1 MYKCPGSQTIS
12 NEPVADQFY
21 SGSCFVT
28 VKRPVSGSLARAF
41 FLIIALSLLTSTVA
55 LVTLASSQRDAEAI
69 NIAGSLRMQSYRLGY
84 EMERK
89 KTSLA
94 AHRDVWRHTLNAPA
108 LQTLSRWYV
117 PEEVK
122 QRYQQLHLAWLE
134 MDKHI
139 ADGDIAWY
147 QTHIEDFVGRIDTF
161 VLTLQHYTEHKIQA
175 VILISLAGGLA
186 ILLMTLLTLRRIRRQ
201 VVQPLN
207 NLVAASER
215 IEQGQFDT
223 PAPDTALA
231 NELGQLSRAFNHM
244 SAELHSLY
252 RSLEHSVAEKTQH
265 LNDAHQQLE
274 MLFKCSQALNTGQI
288 DSHCFRH
295 ILQIVHEDTQMRYL
309 ELRTRD
315 DWQIQEGLAMP
326 QVEMH
331 ALPVLMQDT
340 LYGELRWQNET
351 GEVPLPLMRSVATML
366 GRGLYFNEAQKHY
379 QQLLLMEERATI
391 ARELHDSLAQVL
403 SYLRIQLALLKRAVP
418 AENAPAQTII
428 TDFSRELNNAW
439 QQLRELL
446 TTFRLTLNHA
456 NLPAALQETLDNL
469 QSQTQ
474 AKLHLDCRLSSL
486 ALDAQKQVH
495 LLQIVREAVLNAIKH
510 ASASEITVSC
520 VTSADGTHSVS
531 IRDNGIGIGEASEP
545 PGHYGLNIM
554 RERAERLGGTLRFS
568 QPQNGGTQVNV
579 TFRSSSPAAGK

>member
-1 MYKCPGSQTIS
+1 M
-12 NEPVADQFY
+12 
-21 SGSCFVT
+21 T

-41 FLIIALSLLTSTVA
+41 ISIIVLSVLTSTVA
-55 LVTLASSQRDAEAI
+55 LLTLASSQRDAEAI

-84 EMERK
+84 EMQRI
-89 KTSLA
+89 SDALA
-94 AHRDVWRHTLNAPA
+94 THRENWQQTLGAPA
-108 LQTLSRWYV
+108 LQKLNRWYV
-117 PEEVK
+117 PDDVK
-122 QRYQQLHLAWLE
+122 ARYQQLHLAWQE
-134 MDKHI
+134 MDNRI
-139 ADGDIAWY
+139 ARGDSGWY
-147 QTHIEDFVGRIDTF
+147 QAHIEDFVGRIDAF
-161 VLTLQHYTEHKIQA
+161 VLALQHYTEHKIRA
-175 VILISLAGGLA
+175 VILISLAGGTG
-186 ILLMTLLTLRRIRRQ
+186 ILLLTIFTLRRIRRQ
-201 VVQPLN
+201 VVLPLN

-215 IEQGQFDT
+215 IERGQFDT
-223 PAPDTALA
+223 PAPDTALP

-244 SAELHSLY
+244 SAELHTLY
-252 RSLEHSVAEKTQH
+252 RSLEHSVAEKTRH
-265 LNDAHQQLE
+265 LNEAHQQLE

-295 ILQIVHEDTQMRYL
+295 ILQIVHEYTQMNYL
-309 ELRTRD
+309 ELRTSD
-315 DWQIQEGLAMP
+315 DWRLSEGTESNEIPL
-326 QVEMH
+326 QT
-331 ALPVLMQDT
+331 LPVLMQDT
-340 LYGELRWQNET
+340 LYGELRWQSET
-351 GEVPLPLMRSVATML
+351 GNVPLPLMKSVATML
-366 GRGLYFNEAQKHY
+366 GRGLYFNQAQKHY

-403 SYLRIQLALLKRAVP
+403 SYLRIQLALLKRAIP
-418 AENAPAQTII
+418 QENAPAQTII

-439 QQLRELL
+439 HQLRELL

-456 NLPAALQETLDNL
+456 NLPAALQESLDGL

-510 ASASEITVSC
+510 AQASEITVSC

-554 RERAERLGGTLRFS
+554 RERAARLGGTLHFS
-568 QPQNGGTQVNV
+568 RPQNGGTLVSV
-579 TFRSSSPAAGK
+579 TFPTGGTDR

>member
-1 MYKCPGSQTIS
+1 M
-12 NEPVADQFY
+12 
-21 SGSCFVT
+21 T

-41 FLIIALSLLTSTVA
+41 ISIIVLSVLTSTVA
-55 LVTLASSQRDAEAI
+55 LFTLASSQRDAEAI

-84 EMERK
+84 EMQRN
-89 KTSLA
+89 SDALA
-94 AHRDVWRHTLNAPA
+94 AHRESWQQTLSAPA
-108 LQTLSRWYV
+108 LQKLSRWYV
-117 PEEVK
+117 PDDVK
-122 QRYQQLHLAWLE
+122 ARYKQLHLAWQE
-134 MDKHI
+134 MDNHI
-139 ADGDIAWY
+139 ARGDIGWY
-147 QTHIEDFVGRIDTF
+147 QAHIEDFVGRIDAF
-161 VLTLQHYTEHKIQA
+161 VLALQHYTEHKIRA
-175 VILISLAGGLA
+175 VILISLAGGMG
-186 ILLMTLLTLRRIRRQ
+186 ILILTIFTLRRIRRQ
-201 VVQPLN
+201 VVLPLN

-215 IEQGQFDT
+215 IERGQFDT
-223 PAPDTALA
+223 PAPDTALP

-244 SAELHSLY
+244 SAELHTLY

-265 LNDAHQQLE
+265 LNEAHQQLE

-295 ILQIVHEDTQMRYL
+295 ILQIVHEYTQMNYL
-309 ELRTRD
+309 ELRTSD
-315 DWQIQEGLAMP
+315 DWRLSEGIESNGSP
-326 QVEMH
+326 VQT
-331 ALPVLMQDT
+331 LPVLMQDT
-340 LYGELRWQNET
+340 LYGELRWQSET
-351 GEVPLPLMRSVATML
+351 GHVPLPLMVSVATML
-366 GRGLYFNEAQKHY
+366 GRGLYFNQAQKHY

-403 SYLRIQLALLKRAVP
+403 SYLRIQLALLKRAIP
-418 AENAPAQTII
+418 QENAPAQTII

-439 QQLRELL
+439 HQLRELL

-456 NLPAALQETLDNL
+456 NLPAALQESLDGL

-495 LLQIVREAVLNAIKH
+495 LLQIVREAVLNAMKH
-510 ASASEITVSC
+510 AQASEITVSC

-554 RERAERLGGTLRFS
+554 RERAARLGGTLHFS
-568 QPQNGGTQVNV
+568 QPQNGGTLVSVIFPTNG
-579 TFRSSSPAAGK
+579 AGR